1 MIFLQGGVV
10 VNRNDVCC
18 SICEDWL
25 IWFVVVQQN
34 DDDFFGGRSALL
46 TLATTTF
53 CNTIFDPFWWTTALE
68 GSGSRPQSCCTV
80 AQYTQDCNVVKL
92 CNCRSRSPTELVF
105 FTRSHLKLVVLRRF
119 FRACFLDEWKLLLLY
134 YNRESAV
141 ATSRRR
147 REEATTVLQR
157 LQSIVCTGLAKATS
171 KLTEE
176 LLEQ

>member
-1 MIFLQGGVV
+1 MMCAVV
-10 VNRNDVCC
+10 YAR
-18 SICEDWL
+18 IWL

-80 AQYTQDCNVVKL
+80 AQYTHKIVMLLTL
-92 CNCRSRSPTELVF
+92 CNCRRSRSPTELLF

-134 YNRESAV
+134 YNRESAA

-147 REEATTVLQR
+147 REEATTVLLR